1 MYKNAIG
8 VPFGSPLL
16 IWTCR
21 FIMTLNFRLV
31 LLPLLIAVTLTLAGC
46 KSAEEKAEDYYQ
58 SGLALM
64 ASGDD
69 DRALVEFRNTFKYN
83 GFHKEA
89 RQAYAGILIK
99 QGKVQEA
106 YSQYLRLIEQYPD
119 TPDVRQVLAEIAIGR
134 GDWVEAERH
143 GLAAIALT
151 PNAPGV
157 QAIKLALDYRKAVIA
172 RDEAARSTLAEAAET
187 LLKTLPE
194 NLLARRITIDR
205 AISGP
210 NPITAL
216 PMIDAAL
223 TFEPKALEFHMLKFR
238 LLAQS
243 NDIKGTG
250 DQLKAMFALFPD
262 NTDVKSALIG
272 WYLVQKDLDGAEAFL
287 RQLAGDATAAPEGH
301 LTLVQFLQAARSPEV
316 ARAELQGL
324 ITANAGTPNAEL
336 YGALDATLNFEAGQT
351 APAITAMEG
360 IVKSAAASDQTRR
373 IKAMLARMLDATE
386 NRVGARALVEE
397 ILAEDPSNVD
407 ALKLRAGWFIAED
420 KPGDAIVDLRAALDQ
435 TPRDAA
441 ILTLMAAAHE
451 RDGSLDL
458 AGERLALAVEVSGAA
473 PDTSLRYAQFLM
485 RQGRPEVA
493 ETVLT
498 DARRTSPADPA
509 ILRALAEYYIGQSLW
524 PRADE
529 AVDALAALNQ
539 PEMQAGIQGL
549 RAAILSGQ
557 NRIDDSLALLQEQVA
572 SGDQSVAAAAMIVQT
587 QVRAGKVEEARAYLD
602 GVLKTTPKDPGLR
615 ILSASLDAMMG
626 KADAAE
632 AQYRSL
638 LAEDPTAEPPLRL
651 LYGQLA
657 AAGREAEA
665 TAALDAGLKAAPKS
679 VTLRWMKAGE
689 LERGGDIEGAIAV
702 YDALYAEDSS
712 NTVVANNLAS
722 LITAHHDDAA
732 SLARAEAIARRL
744 RGSDVPAFQD
754 TYGWIAFR
762 RGNTDEA
769 LAHLEPAA
777 KGLPQDALTQYHLGL
792 LYAKLGRAD
801 DAKRQFTAALAVA
814 GDAALP
820 QMVDAQKQLD
830 ALKAATP

>member
-1 MYKNAIG
+1 MI
-8 VPFGSPLL
+8 SSL
-16 IWTCR
+16 
-21 FIMTLNFRLV
+21 RLA
-31 LLPLLIAVTLTLAGC
+31 LLPLLIAATLTLVGC
-46 KSAEEKAEDYYQ
+46 QSAEEKAESYYQ

-64 ASGDD
+64 AAGDD
-69 DRALVEFRNTFKYN
+69 ERALVEFRNTFKYN

-89 RQAYAGILIK
+89 RKTYADILIK

-119 TPDVRQVLAEIAIGR
+119 TPDVRQLLAEIAIER
-134 GDWVEAERH
+134 GDWAEAERH
-143 GLAAIALT
+143 GKAAIALT
-151 PNAPGV
+151 PDAPGV
-157 QAIKLALDYRKAVIA
+157 VAIKLALDYRAAVLA
-172 RDEAARSTLAEAAET
+172 RDETARDSLAADARN
-187 LLKTLPE
+187 LLKTQPE
-194 NLLARRITIDR
+194 NLLAQRIAIDR

-210 NPITAL
+210 DPITAL
-216 PMIDAAL
+216 PLVEAAIKL
-223 TFEPKALEFHMLKFR
+223 DPKALEFHMLKFR

-250 DQLKAMFALFPD
+250 EQLKAMFALFPD
-262 NTDVKSALIG
+262 NQDVKSALIG

-287 RQLAGDATAAPEGH
+287 RQLAGPLTAAPEGH
-301 LTLVQFLQAARSPEV
+301 LTLVQFLQAARSPDA
-316 ARAELQGL
+316 ARAELASL
-324 ITANAGTPNAEL
+324 ITSNAGTPNAEL
-336 YGALDATLNFEAGQT
+336 YGALAATLDFEAGQT
-351 APAITAMEG
+351 APAITAMET
-360 IVKSAAASDQTRR
+360 IVKSATASDQTRR

-397 ILAEDPSNVD
+397 ILTEDPSNVE

-420 KPGDAIVDLRAALDQ
+420 KPGDAIVDLRAALNQ

-529 AVDALAALNQ
+529 AVNALAALNQ

-626 KADAAE
+626 KAEAAE

-657 AAGREAEA
+657 ASGREAEA

-732 SLARAEAIARRL
+732 SLERAEAIARRL

-762 RGNTDEA
+762 RGNMDEA
-769 LAHLEPAA
+769 LANLEPAA
-777 KGLPQDALTQYHLGL
+777 KGLPQDPLTQYHLGMV
-792 LYAKLGRAD
+792 YAKLDRRD
-801 DAKRQFTAALAVA
+801 DAIRQFTAALAVA
-814 GDAALP
+814 GDTALP
-820 QMVDAQKQLD
+820 QMQDAQKQLD
-830 ALKAATP
+830 ALKAVTP